1 MDTNQIEEIVVNLK
15 KAMEGFGTDNNAL
28 INIVT
33 SHTIIERQ
41 KIKMVYQKKYK
52 SDLIQD
58 LKDELSSNY
67 ESAMIA
73 LFTNPIEYDAQQLHT
88 ILAKSSPNLEFL
100 IEIIVTKPNWVL
112 KQIKDTYKKL
122 YQKEIEEDF
131 NELKEEENILLTSLL
146 KCQRN
151 ENDKPDNA
159 ECSNKA
165 KELSISDTNSWKN
178 PNSLFMNLITDSSPM
193 ELALIVRYYFK
204 LTGKTI
210 KQTINEVFEGEM
222 KQLYNQVLYALI
234 SPSEFYATRIKKAI
248 EGFGT
253 DDVTLIRILVSR
265 DEIDM
270 DVIQQFYKQLYKKDL
285 IDDIISDC
293 SGDYEK
299 LLVAL
304 VGH

>member
-1 MDTNQIEEIVVNLK
+1 MDTNQIEEIVVKLK

-28 INIVT
+28 IDIVT
-33 SHTIIERQ
+33 THTIIERQ

-58 LKDELSSNY
+58 LKDELGSNY

-165 KELSISDTNSWKN
+165 KELSISDINSWKN
-178 PNSLFMNLITDSSPM
+178 TNSLFMNLITDSSPM

-210 KQTINEVFEGEM
+210 KQSINEVFEGEM

-270 DVIQQFYKQLYKKDL
+270 DVIKQFYKQLYKKDL

-293 SGDYEK
+293 SGNYEK

-304 VGH
+304 VEH

>member
-1 MDTNQIEEIVVNLK
+1 M
-15 KAMEGFGTDNNAL
+15 
-28 INIVT
+28 
-33 SHTIIERQ
+33 
-41 KIKMVYQKKYK
+41 
-52 SDLIQD
+52 
-58 LKDELSSNY
+58 
-67 ESAMIA
+67 
-73 LFTNPIEYDAQQLHT
+73 
-88 ILAKSSPNLEFL
+88 
-100 IEIIVTKPNWVL
+100 
-112 KQIKDTYKKL
+112 
-122 YQKEIEEDF
+122 
-131 NELKEEENILLTSLL
+131 TSLL

-165 KELSISDTNSWKN
+165 KELSISDINSWKN
-178 PNSLFMNLITDSSPM
+178 TNSLFMNLITDSSPM

-210 KQTINEVFEGEM
+210 KQSINEVFEGEM

-270 DVIQQFYKQLYKKDL
+270 DVIKQFYKQLYKKDL

-293 SGDYEK
+293 SGNYEK

-304 VGH
+304 VEH

>member
-1 MDTNQIEEIVVNLK
+1 MDTNNIEAIVEQLK
-15 KAMEGFGTDNNAL
+15 KAMDRFGTDNNAL

-33 SHTIIERQ
+33 NHTIIERQ
-41 KIKMVYQKKYK
+41 KIKTLYKIKYHN
-52 SDLIQD
+52 DLIQD
-58 LKDELSSNY
+58 LKDELSSNF

-73 LFTNPIEYDAQQLHT
+73 LFTNPIEYDTQQLHT
-88 ILAKSSPNLEFL
+88 ILQKASPNLEFL
-100 IEIIVTKPNWVL
+100 IEIIATKPNWII
-112 KQIKDTYKKL
+112 KQIKDNYKNL

-131 NELKEEENILLTSLL
+131 KEIKQEEQNLFNNLL
-146 KCQRN
+146 KCKRN

-159 ECSNKA
+159 ECSKIA
-165 KELSISDTNSWKN
+165 KELSICDSNLWKN
-178 PNSLFMNLITDSSPM
+178 PNSLFMKIITDSSPM

-204 LTGKTI
+204 FTGKTI
-210 KQTINEVFEGEM
+210 KETINEVFEGEM

-234 SPSEFYATRIKKAI
+234 SPSEFYATRVKKAI

-270 DVIQQFYKQLYKKDL
+270 DVIKQFYKQLYKKDM
-285 IDDIISDC
+285 IEDIKSDC
-293 SGDYEK
+293 SGHYEK

-304 VGH
+304 VSH